1 MKKCIRSS
9 CLLFTLQ
16 SVLNKRAK
24 TISLCSFS
32 SFILFLLLACTY
44 TPENIEEE
52 IYLNSAEIGIISQN
66 GDTSYALEIPNNE
79 NFKLFIKTSP
89 HEFKD
94 SLEYSWFKK
103 DSLLSNKNVFSY
115 TNKKSLIPDSVT
127 LNDKFGN
134 TLGLSFK
141 IILNSPPEIIKILS
155 PAKGDTLVGDKN
167 TPFLFAWNAFD
178 ADGDTLHFFIEKDSI
193 LFPVGM
199 WDYAHLSHFSEGNH
213 KFRIIANDLYN
224 SADTSAWIHFYVKEQ

>member
-1 MKKCIRSS
+1 M
-9 CLLFTLQ
+9 
-16 SVLNKRAK
+16 
-24 TISLCSFS
+24 ISLCTLS

-44 TPENIEEE
+44 TPENIEKE
-52 IYLNSAEIGIISQN
+52 IYLDKAEIGIISQK

-89 HEFKD
+89 REFKD

-103 DSLLSNKNVFSY
+103 DSLLSNKSVFSY
-115 TNKKSLIPDSVT
+115 THKKSLIPDSVT

-134 TLGLSFK
+134 ALGLSFK
-141 IILNSPPEIIKILS
+141 IILNSPPKITKILS
-155 PAKGDTLVGDKN
+155 PAEGDTLIGDKN
-167 TPFLFAWNAFD
+167 TPFLFSWNAFD
-178 ADGDTLHFFIEKDSI
+178 ADGDTLQFFIEKDSI

-199 WDYAHLSHFSEGNH
+199 WNYAHLTHFSEGSH

-224 SADTSAWIHFYVKEQ
+224 SADTSLWIHFYVKEQ